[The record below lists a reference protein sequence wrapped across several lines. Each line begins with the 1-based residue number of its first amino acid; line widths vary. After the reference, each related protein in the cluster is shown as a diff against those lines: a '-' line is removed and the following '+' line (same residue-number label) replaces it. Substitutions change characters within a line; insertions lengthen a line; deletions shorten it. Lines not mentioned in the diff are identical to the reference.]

1 MARMSDDAPTPE
13 SLLPYDAWAE
23 EALREV
29 AIRAIESAAADGLPG
44 EHHFYLT
51 FRTDHPGTSVPGHL
65 KARYPQE
72 ITIVLQH
79 QFDDLIVNRAAQRFE
94 VTLFFGGVPSRLVV
108 PFGALTMF
116 HDPHVRFGLRFPVL
130 GMDEPAAND
139 EPEGAA
145 EPPPPAAEEP
155 PAGPA
160 QVVSLDAFRRKPAKD
175 G

>member
-1 MARMSDDAPTPE
+1 MSDDAPPPD
-13 SLLPYDAWAE
+13 SLLPYDVWAE

-29 AIRAIESAAADGLPG
+29 AIRAIESVAADGLPG
-44 EHHFYLT
+44 DHHFYLT

-79 QFDDLIVNRAAQRFE
+79 QYDDLIVDRAAQRFE

-116 HDPHVRFGLRFPVL
+116 HDPHVRFGLRFPAL
-130 GMDEPAAND
+130 GMDTPVTEVV
-139 EPEGAA
+139 PEEA
-145 EPPPPAAEEP
+145 PPPAEPAEQA

>member
-1 MARMSDDAPTPE
+1 MAIMTDDAAPPD
-13 SLLPYDAWAE
+13 SLLPYDTWAE

-29 AIRAIESAAADGLPG
+29 AIRALEHAAAHGLPG

-51 FRTDHPGTSVPGHL
+51 FRTDHPGTTVPGHL

-79 QFDDLIVNRAAQRFE
+79 QFEDLQVERDVQRFA
-94 VTLFFGGVPSRLVV
+94 VTLFFGGVPSRLIV

-116 HDPHVRFGLRFPVL
+116 HDPQVRFGLRFPVT
-130 GMDEPAAND
+130 GAGSPRFEDATP
-139 EPEGAA
+139 EPEA
-145 EPPPPAAEEP
+145 PAAEAEPQAP
-155 PAGPA
+155 PAPA

>member
-1 MARMSDDAPTPE
+1 MARMSDEAAPPD

-29 AIRAIESAAADGLPG
+29 AVRALEHVVAQGLPG
-44 EHHFYLT
+44 DHHFYLT
-51 FRTDHPGTSVPGHL
+51 FRTDHPGTTVPGHL

-79 QFDDLIVNRAAQRFE
+79 QFEDLQVDRAAQRFA

-116 HDPHVRFGLRFPVL
+116 HDPQVRFGLRFPVL
-130 GMDEPAAND
+130 GMDAPAFDDAPAQPAAD
-139 EPEGAA
+139 A
-145 EPPPPAAEEP
+145 PAA
-155 PAGPA
+155 PADPSAPA
-160 QVVSLDAFRRKPAKD
+160 QVVSLDAFRRKPARD
-175 G
+175 A

>member
-51 FRTDHPGTSVPGHL
+51 FRTDHPGTTVPGHL